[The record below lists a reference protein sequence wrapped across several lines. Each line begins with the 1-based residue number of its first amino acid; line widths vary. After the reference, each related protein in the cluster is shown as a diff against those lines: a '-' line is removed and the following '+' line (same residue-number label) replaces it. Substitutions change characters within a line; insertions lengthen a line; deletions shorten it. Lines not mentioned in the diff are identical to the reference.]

1 MAKVGFYL
9 RGARGK
15 LAGAVFQRGADGGT
29 VAREIVK
36 PKNPKTS
43 GQLAQRMIF
52 ATATAAYSG
61 LKEICDHSWEGVQY
75 GSKSQQVF
83 MKNALQML
91 RQRAAD
97 NKGNFLPKGINVLI
111 PNLYQISRGSLSSVL
126 NVEYTVDGTTH
137 LGVVPSQMD
146 DKKIITVKDA
156 CNAWGIDKGDQMTFI
171 FLTWTEDPEKA
182 LATVD
187 NYSFYPHNLQY
198 VRMTI
203 KADAQDGDVFYN
215 CTDNEFGTAVIVENP
230 YSITI
235 EYKVDSNQ
243 LNIFSEDFDI
253 DGQAVIRSKRSG
265 DQWLRSTETLF
276 VHNGPEARFL
286 PVLSTWFGNTTT
298 INFENPYILNNA
310 EPGSPAPV
318 STLVGATVKATT
330 ATTPAATKVV
340 SNVAMINGGKYTGC
354 ALVKFSDNG
363 TKVSF
368 YEFVNATTV
377 KEMTTEYLTNSLSS
391 YLIELNEAEQV
402 LNYKITVQPAS

>member
-15 LAGAVFQRGADGGT
+15 LAGAVFQRGADGAT

-52 ATATAAYSG
+52 ATATAAYS
-61 LKEICDHSWEGVQY
+61 KMKAICDHSWEGVQY

-97 NKGNFLPKGINVLI
+97 NRGDFLPKGINVLI
-111 PNLYQISRGSLSSVL
+111 PNPYQISRGSLSSVL
-126 NVEYTVDGTTH
+126 NVEYTADGTTH
-137 LGVVPSQMD
+137 LGIVPSVID
-146 DKKIITVKDA
+146 EKKIITIREA
-156 CNAWGIDKGDQMTFI
+156 CNAWGIDRGDQMTFI

-187 NYSFYPHNLQY
+187 QYSFYPHNLQY

-215 CTDNEFGTAVIVENP
+215 CTNNEFGTAVIVENP
-230 YSITI
+230 YGLAI
-235 EYKVDSNQ
+235 EFFEETNK
-243 LNIFSEDFDI
+243 LNIYSEDFDV

-276 VHNGPEARFL
+276 VHTGPEARFL
-286 PVLSTWFGNTTT
+286 PVLSTWSGNTTA
-298 INFENPYILNNA
+298 INFESPYILNNA

-318 STLVGATVKATT
+318 ATLVGATVKATT

-340 SNVAMINGGKYTGC
+340 PNVAMINGGKYTGC
-354 ALVKFSDNG
+354 ALVKFGSDN
-363 TKVSF
+363 TKLTF
-368 YEFVNATTV
+368 YEFVNANTV
-377 KEMTTEYLTNSLSS
+377 KETTAEYLANSLSS
-391 YLIELNEAEQV
+391 YLIDLNEAEQV
-402 LNYKITVQPAS
+402 LNYKLTVQPAS